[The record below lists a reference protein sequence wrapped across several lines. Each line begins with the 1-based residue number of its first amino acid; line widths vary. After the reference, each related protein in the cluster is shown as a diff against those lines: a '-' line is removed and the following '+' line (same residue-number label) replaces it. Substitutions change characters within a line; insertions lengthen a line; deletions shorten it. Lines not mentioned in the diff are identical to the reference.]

1 MRAWRHFPKS
11 AVRNSRIGSRQV
23 PPRLVDAPGAHRYKR
38 TRANVSAILRHAP
51 HHRRSQ
57 RKGKSEAM
65 ANKASAKKA
74 IRKIA
79 RRTEVNRSR
88 RSRMRTFLR
97 RVEDAI
103 AQGDQDAAAEAL
115 RNAEP
120 QVMRSARKGL
130 IHENAAARTISRL
143 SRRVKVMTA

>member
-1 MRAWRHFPKS
+1 
-11 AVRNSRIGSRQV
+11 
-23 PPRLVDAPGAHRYKR
+23 
-38 TRANVSAILRHAP
+38 
-51 HHRRSQ
+51 
-57 RKGKSEAM
+57 M

-74 IRKIA
+74 IRKIV
-79 RRTEVNRSR
+79 RRTEVNKSR

-115 RNAEP
+115 RKAEP

-130 IHENAAARTISRL
+130 IHKNAAARTISRL